1 MIVNEKDK
9 ELDLANDDVD
19 DDDDDFDFNEDISNE
34 DVEKLVQSITA
45 NELDSG
51 EVRPIQFLLRL
62 HIAPPPK
69 TKLFIY
75 IICPPPWP
83 NLFRRKCIP
92 GDQIS

>member
-19 DDDDDFDFNEDISNE
+19 DDDADFDFNEDISNE

-62 HIAPPPK
+62 HIAPPPQK
-69 TKLFIY
+69 KNLFIY
-75 IICPPPWP
+75 IICPPPWAK
-83 NLFRRKCIP
+83 F
-92 GDQIS
+92 IS

>member
-62 HIAPPPK
+62 HIAPPQK
-69 TKLFIY
+69 KIIY
-75 IICPPPWP
+75 IYNMPSP
-83 NLFRRKCIP
+83 LAKF
-92 GDQIS
+92 IS